1 MFMDRFT
8 DKAKRVLATAQE
20 EARSMGHE
28 VIGTE
33 HILLGLLSVSDGG
46 ASRAMTSM
54 GLSLDAVKERIEDI
68 IPGGAP
74 IQLEQIP
81 MTARVKTVLTLA
93 FEEARIM
100 GFPYVDTEH
109 ILLGLLRE
117 GEGVAINVLRSFN
130 VEPNKLRELVLKQ
143 LRSQGETGEKE
154 ARRPRSKNTPTLDS
168 FGRDLQKWPKRVS
181 WIHYWR
187 EEEIQRV
194 IQILSRR
201 TKNNPVLI
209 GEPGVG
215 KTAVV
220 EGWLKNRCWRRSR
233 DLEGQTSGRLDMS
246 GVVAGSKFR
255 GQFEERLKK

>member
-117 GEGVAINVLRSFN
+117 GEGVAINVLRSLN

-168 FGRDLQKWPKRVS
+168 FGRDLTEMAEEGKLDP
-181 WIHYWR
+181 IIGR

-233 DLEGQTSGRLDMS
+233 DLEGQTSGRPRH
-246 GVVAGSKFR
+246 VRCGS
-255 GQFEERLKK
+255 RL